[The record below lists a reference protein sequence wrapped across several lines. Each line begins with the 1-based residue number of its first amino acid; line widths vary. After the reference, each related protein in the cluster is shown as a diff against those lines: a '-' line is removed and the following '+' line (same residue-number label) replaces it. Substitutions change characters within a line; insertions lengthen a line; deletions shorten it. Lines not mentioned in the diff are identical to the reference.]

1 MASKILK
8 GDMPELM
15 ENILNNLN
23 DDIYSLHSCTLV
35 SRHWCKMSIPIL
47 WQEPFL
53 FETRPSFISNYF
65 SSLDEYDKFFLLR
78 CGINE
83 EFSETLFDYARFLKV
98 LNLWKFK
105 CKVDDWIELFN
116 SKSLNDDNTSSYH
129 IINLLF
135 KLLIESG
142 AILHKFSLCFSKSL
156 EFKPEIFYTLGQNV
170 QFFSQIQHLSLVLV
184 DLNIESA
191 ITWLRALVNNVTKIR
206 TLKFIEEN
214 YSRHVHHV
222 NDMLPLI
229 HSFIYIIKSQ
239 EQLRKFSLFGVRYI
253 TKFHGI
259 ISVLESQKNSLQEVR
274 IDNCNFSAEFEVLNN
289 CKNLETLRIMYCN
302 PILSKLS
309 NILDYKIST
318 LQLNDY
324 PIDARSIALI
334 LKKSGILLQRL
345 CLKSDHEI
353 NEEPLLLEA
362 IKSFCPNITCLR
374 ISGFVISTQFIE
386 LIGNFQKLQFLSLRC
401 NTDGIP
407 DEELKIRIIQFS
419 EILPLTL
426 QYFCLGHWLRK
437 YVDILLNHCNAS
449 LKKLSIYEIYNEKIL
464 KALVEFCKRIKTLN
478 YVSVS
483 RYLDLDDNIKKELE
497 TYVALV
503 PYKPTDD
510 GFKFL

>member
-8 GDMPELM
+8 GDMTELM

-53 FETRPSFISNYF
+53 FKTRPSFISNYF
-65 SSLDEYDKFFLLR
+65 SSLDEYDKFFLKR

-98 LNLWKFK
+98 LNLWRFK

-156 EFKPEIFYTLGQNV
+156 EFKPEIFYT
-170 QFFSQIQHLSLVLV
+170 QIQHLSLVLV
-184 DLNIESA
+184 DLNIEST
-191 ITWLRALVNNVTKIR
+191 ITWLRAL
-206 TLKFIEEN
+206 
-214 YSRHVHHV
+214 
-222 NDMLPLI
+222 
-229 HSFIYIIKSQ
+229 SQ
-239 EQLRKFSLFGVRYI
+239 EQLRKFSLFG
-253 TKFHGI
+253 
-259 ISVLESQKNSLQEVR
+259 
-274 IDNCNFSAEFEVLNN
+274 
-289 CKNLETLRIMYCN
+289 
-302 PILSKLS
+302 
-309 NILDYKIST
+309 
-318 LQLNDY
+318 
-324 PIDARSIALI
+324 
-334 LKKSGILLQRL
+334 SGILLQRL
-345 CLKSDHEI
+345 CLKSDYEI

-407 DEELKIRIIQFS
+407 DEELKIRIIQLS

-426 QYFCLGHWLRK
+426 QYFYLGHWLRK

-510 GFKFL
+510 GF